1 MAPPSDSFEA
11 AVEVTADAAAGTPA
25 GSAPAIPGPAAEPP
39 ADTTGSPAGSAEG
52 SPGGS
57 PEGPAAGSSPDA
69 TAGSPADSPA
79 DFLAGA
85 AGSPADAPAGAPVDL
100 AAGAAVG
107 LAAGAGTDAAGPLP
121 SVWRE
126 RRFVLLASARTI
138 SVLGNAFARV
148 ALAFAVLSLP
158 GSTPGRL
165 SLVLAC
171 QALPQLV
178 LILIGGVIADR
189 MSRSRLMMISDFLG
203 ATAYGGLAAMTLT
216 GHAPL
221 TAMCVL
227 AALAGTASA
236 LFAPA
241 MSGVVPQIVPTAQL
255 QQANALLRVGMNA
268 AMVLGLALSGVTVA
282 QFGAGWALALN
293 AASFLVSAGLIRGLR
308 LTTVA
313 RAASS
318 GWADL
323 RDGWKEF
330 ISRQWLWVV
339 VCQAAVMVA
348 AVSATSGV
356 LGPLE
361 AEADLGGARVWS
373 LIVASQAVGTV
384 AGASFAV
391 RLRVRRPV
399 LVAVL
404 AVFVMALP
412 MGLLAAHAPVWAICP
427 AMFCSGLASDVF
439 GALWETTMQREV
451 PQEVLSR
458 VSSYDWFGSL
468 ALAPLG
474 LLVAGPVAAV
484 VGPRAA
490 LAGCAGLTV
499 LATCG
504 ALLSPQVRTL
514 RAPAAD
520 T

>member
-1 MAPPSDSFEA
+1 MALPPDVSETTADPAPEPAAGAVVDPAAGAVVDS
-11 AVEVTADAAAGTPA
+11 AVGPVPVPVQVPVPGPAPVPADGSAGADCTDGSAGADGTDGTDRDAAAAGGGT
-25 GSAPAIPGPAAEPP
+25 AALRR
-39 ADTTGSPAGSAEG
+39 D
-52 SPGGS
+52 
-57 PEGPAAGSSPDA
+57 
-69 TAGSPADSPA
+69 
-79 DFLAGA
+79 
-85 AGSPADAPAGAPVDL
+85 
-100 AAGAAVG
+100 
-107 LAAGAGTDAAGPLP
+107 
-121 SVWRE
+121 
-126 RRFVLLASARTI
+126 RRFMLLASARTI

-158 GSTPGRL
+158 GATPGRL

-189 MSRSRLMMISDFLG
+189 MSRSRLMMISDWLG
-203 ATAYGGLAAMTLT
+203 AAAYGALAAMVLT

-221 TAMCVL
+221 TAMCLL

-241 MSGVVPQIVPTAQL
+241 MSGVVPQIVPSAQL
-255 QQANALLRVGMNA
+255 QQANAWLRVGMNGST
-268 AMVLGLALSGVTVA
+268 VLGLALSGVTVA
-282 QFGAGWALALN
+282 TFGAGWALALN
-293 AASFLVSAGLIRGLR
+293 AASFVVSAGLIRGLR
-308 LTTVA
+308 LTTAV
-313 RAASS
+313 RAKSS

-323 RDGWKEF
+323 RDGWREF
-330 ISRQWLWVV
+330 ASRQWLWVV

-348 AVSATSGV
+348 AISATAGV

-361 AEADLGGARVWS
+361 SKEHLGGAGPWS
-373 LIVASQAVGTV
+373 AIVASQAVGTV

-404 AVFVMALP
+404 AVFVIAVPMA
-412 MGLLAAHAPVWAICP
+412 LLAAHAPVWVICL

-439 GALWETTMQREV
+439 GALWETTMQREI
-451 PQEVLSR
+451 PGEVLSR

-474 LLVAGPVAAV
+474 LLVAGPIAAV

-504 ALLSPQVRTL
+504 ALLSPQVRRL
-514 RAPAAD
+514 RAPSGD
-520 T
+520 S